1 MIHRIVTMTFR
12 KDEIDAFIE
21 VFDSSKVH
29 IRNFPGCLGLK
40 LLQTT
45 NKPYQISTLS
55 LWENEEALMP
65 TEIQNCFLIHGL
77 RPRFYSQKR
86 QLHFQITRSAPSIN
100 PTIFQDLEYYW
111 GRMCF

>member
-12 KDEIDAFIE
+12 ENEIDAFIE

-55 LWENEEALMP
+55 LWEDEEALDAYRNS
-65 TEIQNCFLIHGL
+65 EL
-77 RPRFYSQKR
+77 
-86 QLHFQITRSAPSIN
+86 FQATWAKTKVLFAEKAVAFSNHAIRTL
-100 PTIFQDLEYYW
+100 D
-111 GRMCF
+111 